1 MILSQK
7 YTKKDQ
13 KLLKY
18 SILAILLAVQSTDLL
33 HDHHDHHDHHHDEE
47 SQYCVAC
54 HVSNIDHDL
63 TLQSYKFIIGFS
75 VGILLIIIATF
86 IKKEKLIPQHL
97 PRSPPFSLKS

>member
-1 MILSQK
+1 MMFAQK
-7 YTKKDQ
+7 YSKKDK

-18 SILAILLAVQSTDLL
+18 FILATLLAVQSTDLL
-33 HDHHDHHDHHHDEE
+33 HDHHDHHHDEE

-63 TLQSYKFIIGFS
+63 TLQSYNFIIGFS
-75 VGILLIIIATF
+75 VSILFILIANF

-97 PRSPPFSLKS
+97 PRSPPFSLES

>member
-1 MILSQK
+1 MMFAQK
-7 YTKKDQ
+7 YSKKDK

-18 SILAILLAVQSTDLL
+18 FILAILLALQSTDLL
-33 HDHHDHHDHHHDEE
+33 HDHHDHHHDEE

-63 TLQSYKFIIGFS
+63 TLQSYNFIIGFS
-75 VGILLIIIATF
+75 VSILFILIANF

-97 PRSPPFSLKS
+97 PRSPPFSLES

>member
-1 MILSQK
+1 MIIAQK
-7 YTKKDQ
+7 YSKKD
-13 KLLKY
+13 KKFIKY
-18 SILAILLAVQSTDLL
+18 FILAILLAVQSTDLL
-33 HDHHDHHDHHHDEE
+33 HDHHDHHHDEE

-63 TLQSYKFIIGFS
+63 SLQSYNFIIGFF
-75 VGILLIIIATF
+75 VGILFILIANF

>member
-1 MILSQK
+1 MIIAQK
-7 YTKKDQ
+7 YSKKD
-13 KLLKY
+13 KKFIKY
-18 SILAILLAVQSTDLL
+18 FILAILLAVQSTDLL
-33 HDHHDHHDHHHDEE
+33 HDHHDHHHDEE

-63 TLQSYKFIIGFS
+63 TLQSYNFIIGFW
-75 VGILLIIIATF
+75 VGILFILIATF

>member
-1 MILSQK
+1 MIIEQK
-7 YTKKDQ
+7 FSKKDK

-18 SILAILLAVQSTDLL
+18 FILAILLAVQSTDLL
-33 HDHHDHHDHHHDEE
+33 HDHHDHHHDEE

-63 TLQSYKFIIGFS
+63 SLQSYNFIIGFF
-75 VGILLIIIATF
+75 VGILFILIANF